1 MGYKWETFIA
11 LKSLRLEG
19 QGQGA
24 AWSGEGPGPGL
35 SLLALSS
42 CGGRGKGAL
51 WTSLRWALTLP
62 MRAPLMTSAPPKE
75 STYNGRIKWKT
86 ALDKKVVITGQF

>member
-1 MGYKWETFIA
+1 MVYKQETFIA
-11 LKSLRLEG
+11 HKSLRLEG

-24 AWSGEGPGPGL
+24 AWSHEGPCPGI

-51 WTSLRWALTLP
+51 WSVFHKGTNTFVCLFVPHGFQNLSSPTRD
-62 MRAPLMTSAPPKE
+62 
-75 STYNGRIKWKT
+75 G
-86 ALDKKVVITGQF
+86 TGIEPQPQQ

>member
-1 MGYKWETFIA
+1 MVYKQETFVA
-11 LKSLRLEG
+11 HKSLRLEG

-24 AWSGEGPGPGL
+24 AWSGEGPRPGL

-51 WTSLRWALTLP
+51 WS
-62 MRAPLMTSAPPKE
+62 
-75 STYNGRIKWKT
+75 
-86 ALDKKVVITGQF
+86 